1 MPRIAWHLLLI
12 LLPVVAV
19 FAILPGL
26 YSNHLMLFN
35 FIIFMTLA
43 QGINV
48 IYGFTG
54 YLPFGYVGFFGAGA
68 YGFSLMVIHLH
79 APPLIAL
86 PVGAAA
92 AIVLALLLTPL
103 FRLSGAYFSI
113 ANLAAALA
121 VLQVVSNPNLEE
133 ITKGPYG
140 ISLSGVFDPALSYA
154 TALAV
159 LAATLALVIYLR
171 NSHFGMA
178 LKAIRED
185 PISAGMAGI
194 NVVRERVIAWLLSAL
209 IAGLAGGV
217 FAWYVSVFYPE
228 TVFSVEFTIFA
239 IVFALFGGNATVIG
253 PILGVV
259 ILYGIYNAVGIS
271 TPQYFQLALRL
282 VDHGP
287 GDVPAQ
293 RAGVVVAAMG
303 HRCPLTPA
311 APRRRRSG
319 EALRRVPRARRS
331 QLQGRCRRNS
341 RPCRTERLRQDH
353 VHQRHL
359 RALPAG
365 RRHGSFR
372 RTLDRRLAV
381 APARARG
388 HQPYLPGAEAVPH
401 ADRARERRDRE
412 DLRRQPRRGQVS
424 RRSCPRS
431 ILPASPVTPRAS
443 STPRSRRCSIS
454 RGRSRPVRG
463 SC

>member
-1 MPRIAWHLLLI
+1 MPRIVRHLLLI
-12 LLPVVAV
+12 VVPVVAV
-19 FAILPGL
+19 FAILPGV
-26 YSNHLMLFN
+26 YDNHLLLFD

-43 QGINV
+43 QGLNV

-68 YGFSLMVIHLH
+68 YGFSLMVMHLQ
-79 APPLIAL
+79 APPLVAL
-86 PVGAAA
+86 AVAAAA

-121 VLQVVSNPNLEE
+121 VLQVVSNPNLEG

-140 ISLSGVFDPALSYA
+140 VSLNGVFNPTLSYA

-239 IVFALFGGNATVIG
+239 IVFVLFGGSATVTG
-253 PILGVV
+253 PILGAV

-271 TPQYFQLALRL
+271 TPQYFQLIYGALIMGL
-282 VDHGP
+282 VMFLPNGLVSLLQRW
-287 GDVPAQ
+287 GVDVP
-293 RAGVVVAAMG
+293 
-303 HRCPLTPA
+303 
-311 APRRRRSG
+311 
-319 EALRRVPRARRS
+319 
-331 QLQGRCRRNS
+331 
-341 RPCRTERLRQDH
+341 
-353 VHQRHL
+353 
-359 RALPAG
+359 
-365 RRHGSFR
+365 
-372 RTLDRRLAV
+372 
-381 APARARG
+381 
-388 HQPYLPGAEAVPH
+388 
-401 ADRARERRDRE
+401 
-412 DLRRQPRRGQVS
+412 
-424 RRSCPRS
+424 
-431 ILPASPVTPRAS
+431 
-443 STPRSRRCSIS
+443 
-454 RGRSRPVRG
+454 
-463 SC
+463 